1 MDYALDYV
9 TDCEYT
15 YTVDGDKLTLVG
27 GEGTVGGTYTLTRV
41 EEE

>member
-15 YTVDGDKLTLVG
+15 YTVDGDKLSLVDWIDPAEP
-27 GEGTVGGTYTLTRV
+27 GEVYEMTKQ
-41 EEE
+41 E